1 MKDEWAIVLDYLPRG
16 HPMQPRS
23 HPVAQV
29 IGTENFNLLEVIPR
43 EGITLKSMDKVYI
56 GEGKR
61 DAVQS
66 IIGKIPSSKLTATA
80 HSELPYVLEKI
91 VGEQEKKFANFFNT
105 ADSITTKL
113 HSFELLPG
121 IGKKHM
127 WAIIDERK
135 KKPFESF
142 EDIKKRC
149 PMLPDLKKSIAKR
162 ITDELGQEEKWYV
175 FVAPPKEERGRY

>member
-1 MKDEWAIVLDYLPRG
+1 MKDEWAIVLDYLSRG

-23 HPVAQV
+23 HPVAQI

-43 EGITLKSMDKVYI
+43 EGKTLKSMDKVYI

-61 DAVQS
+61 DDIQS
-66 IIGKIPSSKLTATA
+66 IIGKIPSIKLTATA
-80 HSELPYVLEKI
+80 NSELPYIVESI
-91 VGEQEKKFANFFNT
+91 VGEQEKKFVNFFNS

-162 ITDELGQEEKWYV
+162 IASELTQEEKWYV
-175 FVAPPKEERGRY
+175 FIAPPKETERRY